1 MSVKHIEPYN
11 NAKNTHFRNFGV
23 AFGIATSG
31 GGIAA
36 TLMSP
41 LLQLSLENLGLG
53 NIFII
58 YGSFMLIYTL
68 SVITIHQENKKNP
81 TLMKSKKE
89 KNTLLR
95 YKEIFSSPHI
105 VLLLIYLGI
114 H

>member
-1 MSVKHIEPYN
+1 MSGKHIEPYN

-36 TLMSP
+36 IVLSP
-41 LLQLSLENLGLG
+41 LVQLSLENLGLG
-53 NIFII
+53 NTFII
-58 YGSFMLIYTL
+58 YGSSMLTL
-68 SVITIHQENKKNP
+68 TLCVIAIHKENKKIP
-81 TLMKSKKE
+81 MFMKCKKE
-89 KNTLLR
+89 RPTLLR
-95 YKEIFSSPHI
+95 YREIFSSPHI